1 MDETPQAEP
10 QPVAG
15 WFVIAAVAALLFMAL
30 GCVMFLL
37 HVTGNP
43 DTMDI
48 EQRTAFLAE
57 PSWVTIANGIAVIAG
72 LVGAVLLLLKNRI
85 AEALL
90 LVSVLAAAV
99 WLVGLVVVQDLRE
112 NMTANDLLIAIVVT
126 ALTWTIYWFA
136 RHSRQRGW
144 LS

>member
-1 MDETPQAEP
+1 MGKTANDR
-10 QPVAG
+10 PVAG
-15 WFVIAAVAALLFMAL
+15 WFKLAAAASLLFMAVA
-30 GCVMFLL
+30 CVMFLL

-43 DTMDI
+43 DTMDV
-48 EQRTAFLAE
+48 EHRTAFLAE
-57 PSWVTIANGIAVIAG
+57 PWWVTVANGIGVISG
-72 LVGAVLLLLKNRI
+72 LVGAILLLLKNRI

-90 LVSVLAAAV
+90 LVSLAAAIL
-99 WLVGLVVVQDLRE
+99 WLAGLVIVRDLRE
-112 NMTANDLLIAIVVT
+112 NMTANDLLVAIVIA